1 MAELLLPLDG
11 SLVRRNIAR
20 ACVYR
25 RPSMPLQSRIAY
37 SAAHVV
43 ADPIAEQNPQTGSA
57 IDWDS
62 TLAYRRYLWG
72 WGLGVAE
79 AMDTAQ
85 RGMGLSWPAAQE
97 LIARALAEAKA
108 TGELIACGAGTD
120 HIPEGQSVTLEEIA
134 QAYEEQCAFV
144 ERHGGRVILMASRAL
159 ARTAK
164 SPDDYATIY
173 ARILGQLR

>member
-1 MAELLLPLDG
+1 MPELLLPGFDNDNAG
-11 SLVRRNIAR
+11 RLVARTIAR
-20 ACVYR
+20 SCTYK
-25 RPSMPLQSRIAY
+25 RPLAPLQSRIAY

-57 IDWDS
+57 IDWES
-62 TLAYRRYLWG
+62 TMAYRHYLWD

-97 LIARALAEAKA
+97 LIARAMTEAKA
-108 TGELIACGAGTD
+108 WDGLIACGAGTD
-120 HIPEGQSVTLEEIA
+120 HLPENQSVTLEDIA

-144 ERHGGRVILMASRAL
+144 EKHDGRVILMASRAL

-164 SPDDYATIY
+164 SVDDYATI
-173 ARILGQLR
+173 